1 MDISFK
7 DVERALK
14 NEEFFLEY
22 QPIMDLDSNVCVGTE
37 ALIRWRLQ
45 SEVILPD
52 LFIPLIEK
60 TPLSGPLTY
69 WVIETVAK
77 ELGDWVRKTE
87 RVSLNINVPP
97 EILGRGGLY
106 YAASKCGLLDVADKI
121 VLEITERG
129 VPDEL
134 GLQALNMSKE
144 YGMKTCLD
152 DVGANSENLFL
163 LTRTSVDIVKLDKS
177 VAEKMLEPGWTTDV
191 IEGLAAFTRTTS
203 IEVIAEGVETE
214 KQRNLFAEAGVR
226 MAQGYHFSPSLSAEK
241 FIEYFD
247 ANSGQV
253 D

>member
-1 MDISFK
+1 MDISLK

-22 QPIMDLDSNVCVGTE
+22 QPIMDLGTNACVGAE

-52 LFIPLIEK
+52 RFIPLVEK

-69 WVIETVAK
+69 WVVETVAK

-87 RVSLNINVPP
+87 HVSLNINVPP

-106 YAASKCGLLDVADKI
+106 YAASKSGLLDVSDKI

-144 YGMKTCLD
+144 YGLKTCLD

-163 LTRTSVDIVKLDKS
+163 LTRTNVDIVKLDKS
-177 VAEKMLEPGWTTDV
+177 VAEKMLEPDWTTDA

-214 KQRNLFAEAGVR
+214 KQRNRFAEAGVR
-226 MAQGYHFSPSLSAEK
+226 MAQGHHFSPSLSAGE

-247 ANSGQV
+247 ANSG
-253 D
+253 